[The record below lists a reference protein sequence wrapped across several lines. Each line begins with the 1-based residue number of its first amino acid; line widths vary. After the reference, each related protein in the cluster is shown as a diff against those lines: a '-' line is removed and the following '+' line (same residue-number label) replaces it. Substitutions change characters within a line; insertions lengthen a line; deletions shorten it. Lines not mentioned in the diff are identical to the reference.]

1 MYILYSEAIRQLCL
15 RKRLKIVVF
24 IYFLCVEMRRQ
35 SGKLLLLCLTE
46 ERRPYKELK
55 MHILKMGWGGYFY
68 IKIIYACLRY
78 IFVDQHPHFTFA
90 KAVLVNEKKNINIK
104 ACM

>member
-46 ERRPYKELK
+46 ERRAYKELK

-68 IKIIYACLRY
+68 IKIKKTQQEVKRPCANPLALFTDYATC
-78 IFVDQHPHFTFA
+78 A
-90 KAVLVNEKKNINIK
+90 
-104 ACM
+104 

>member
-1 MYILYSEAIRQLCL
+1 
-15 RKRLKIVVF
+15 
-24 IYFLCVEMRRQ
+24 MRRQ

-55 MHILKMGWGGYFY
+55 MHILKMGWGGGYFY

-90 KAVLVNEKKNINIK
+90 KAVLVIKVNEKKNINIK